1 MYSEAG
7 GALECR
13 VLASSTSR
21 RPRRHCP
28 THPICASSP
37 PPPWPEESP
46 RHRQST
52 SLPARTAGSVRSL
65 SLTCFPGPLLS
76 LTRSLSLGIVLTR
89 ILALRDDT
97 IVFAGARNPSESSDL
112 LTLAGRFPK
121 KVQLIT
127 FIPGDRESNI
137 KTVNDIRRS
146 AGRLDVV
153 IANAGAS

>member
-1 MYSEAG
+1 M
-7 GALECR
+7 
-13 VLASSTSR
+13 
-21 RPRRHCP
+21 
-28 THPICASSP
+28 
-37 PPPWPEESP
+37 
-46 RHRQST
+46 
-52 SLPARTAGSVRSL
+52 RSL
-65 SLTCFPGPLLS
+65 SLTCFPGPLLP

-121 KVQLIT
+121 EVQLIT
-127 FIPGDRESNI
+127 FIPGDRDSNI

-153 IANAGAS
+153 IANASA